1 VRLLLDTHIW
11 LWSELEPHR
20 LASRVAKELADPEN
34 ELWLSPISVWELSI
48 LRRKG
53 RFRIPKDIATWVAE
67 SMEDLQLN
75 EAPLTVEIALAVSS
89 MKFPHGDPADHFLAA
104 SAKIFGLTLVTA
116 DEQLKQLP
124 EIRVLANR

>member
-1 VRLLLDTHIW
+1 
-11 LWSELEPHR
+11 
-20 LASRVAKELADPEN
+20 
-34 ELWLSPISVWELSI
+34 
-48 LRRKG
+48 
-53 RFRIPKDIATWVAE
+53 
-67 SMEDLQLN
+67 MEDLQLN